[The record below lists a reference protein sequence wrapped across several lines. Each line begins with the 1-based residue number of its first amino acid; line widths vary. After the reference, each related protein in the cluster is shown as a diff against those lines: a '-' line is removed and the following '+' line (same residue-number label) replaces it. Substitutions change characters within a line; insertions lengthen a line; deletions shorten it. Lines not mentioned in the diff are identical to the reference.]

1 MSRRLIAL
9 LILVFFGFFSC
20 KRPPVDTPLPQA
32 SGGRVFVVCE
42 GAYGN
47 GNSAL
52 TVYYPDSGIVVADAF
67 AAANGRSL
75 GDVFQSMIAW
85 PGSGQFM
92 LCINNSDRISFL
104 EKKSLHETAEMNLPK
119 PRYAVPVS
127 GSKVFVS
134 SLFGNHVYI
143 LNPQIRSIEKTISMP
158 FKNPEG
164 MLLAQGKLWVA
175 TWDTAASH
183 IYAID
188 TISYEIVDSLA
199 ISGRGPQEILE
210 DAQGMLWVLS
220 GNDAQRV
227 ESKLTRLNPNT
238 GTIIRS
244 YSFASAVAIKP
255 TFNVARDTLYFLEV
269 AYNGGSIHNGVYRM
283 NILDA
288 ALPQQPFIAAQGLQ
302 YFWGLGVHPRSG
314 NIYVADPKGFT
325 QKGRV
330 MVYRP
335 DGHAQ
340 DSFATGVGPGHF
352 YFEP

>member
-1 MSRRLIAL
+1 MPRAIIAL
-9 LILVFFGFFSC
+9 LTLAICGIFSC
-20 KRPPVDTPLPQA
+20 KRHPAEAPLPTT
-32 SGGRVFVVCE
+32 SGARVFVVCE

-52 TVYYPDSGIVVADAF
+52 TVYYPDSGIVVTDAF
-67 AAANGRSL
+67 AVANGRSL
-75 GDVFQSMIAW
+75 GDVFQSMIAL
-85 PGSGQFM
+85 PGSDQFM

-104 EKKSLHETAEMNLPK
+104 EKTSLHETAEMNLPK
-119 PRYAVPVS
+119 PRYAVMCS

-134 SLFGNHVYI
+134 SLFGNHVYV
-143 LNPQIRSIEKTISMP
+143 LNPQSRSIEKTISMP

-164 MLLAQGKLWVA
+164 MLLAQGRLWVA

-183 IYAID
+183 IYALD
-188 TISYEIVDSLA
+188 TMSDEIVDSLA

-220 GNDAQRV
+220 GNDAQGV
-227 ESKLTRLNPNT
+227 ESKLTRLNPHT

-244 YSFASAVAIKP
+244 FSFASAVAIKP
-255 TFNVARDTLYFLEV
+255 TFNEARDTLYFLEV

-302 YFWGLGVHPRSG
+302 YFWGLGLHPRSG

-330 MVYRP
+330 MVYQT
-335 DGHAQ
+335 DGRVL